1 MKKTDSETITLRIIS
16 GSLRSRKIQFAC
28 DRRTRPM
35 KDRTREA
42 VLNLLGGTLEGTLA
56 FDLFGGSGVLAF
68 EAISRG
74 SHAAAIWEVL
84 RHGAATIQAIA
95 NQLGIA
101 NQTRVLHEDSFR
113 WGQNLRENWGQL
125 GPLFQAA
132 HPSEPTSQTETAEP
146 QPQGLP
152 WPQDRPWVV
161 FCCPPYSMWETQGD
175 ALKSL
180 IQQWWQAAPE
190 DSLFAVELETETPV
204 SWLPEEIDWDIRN
217 YQPAKIAVAQKETI
231 KG

>member
-74 SHAAAIWEVL
+74 AHAAAIWEVL
-84 RHGAATIQAIA
+84 RHGAATIQSIA

-101 NQTRVLHEDSFR
+101 DQTRVLHEDSFR

-125 GPLFQAA
+125 GPLFQATNQIQA
-132 HPSEPTSQTETAEP
+132 TNQPEPTRQPEAAEP
-146 QPQGLP
+146 
-152 WPQDRPWVV
+152 WPKERPWVV
-161 FCCPPYSMWETQGD
+161 FCCPPYAMWESQGE

-180 IQQWWQAAPE
+180 VQQWWHAAPD
-190 DSLFAVELETETPV
+190 DSLFAVELETETPI
-204 SWLPEEIDWDIRN
+204 SWLPEGIEWDIRN
-217 YQPAKIAVAQKETI
+217 YQPAKIAVAQKETTSS
-231 KG
+231 